1 MPAGAA
7 SPVPEALFV
16 IMNTALDIMSRLIT
30 ARPYI
35 TLLVLLLVTIVL
47 AQGASLRAEPTEGAD
62 VAFLPP
68 GHPIASATQEIDE
81 FFGDST
87 EFSVVTLIFRGEALT
102 PGGLAQ
108 MDSLVDAIVSEPGV
122 GELLAPANPVVTPA
136 LLVNSVLRVESIGS
150 ATQAEIDSV
159 RGIPEIQGA
168 LAAMTGTDADGT
180 SVSIATIRLNDTG
193 DERIQKAERR
203 ISEIAAGNEG
213 PLEVSSLSPVVVE
226 DEYKEA
232 TESGMAPL
240 IGLALLLI
248 VALLLLFTRTIS
260 DTLLTLTGL
269 IFSITWAVGMEGWLG
284 PNGLSIIGPPSS
296 LTAMVPV
303 IIISLTVD
311 YAIQAVSH
319 YREQRVAGEPVVQA
333 VRVGLRN
340 VTIPLTLAAVTTIV
354 SLLATLFSPIG
365 VIGDFGVVA
374 GMGVGMSLI
383 VMLTLLPA
391 GRTIIDRRREARGK
405 LGPARPISNALPGI
419 QKVAEK
425 LGRSVTRWPA
435 PYLVAVIGLTVGLGF
450 AATGLKSE
458 FSIKDILPR
467 GGTVLADMNTLEA
480 AVGGSTE
487 QASVLLKAEATE
499 TRTLLNLQD
508 LIDAFEDEGRRPPA
522 AAGPIQNSYYTYMRD
537 WIDDSGEPGDKY
549 DAELAAL
556 FEEASEEVELDQAM
570 MQEFLDELVA
580 REPDLS
586 HFIVNDPDGID
597 TMLLQFPTYLG
608 NPEQTRMLQEDI
620 ERLWSG
626 DDSSITATSDSIVSI
641 AVTDQITDRQ
651 TEAISTTIAVAL
663 GILAI
668 FFWVTLRQPALGIVA
683 VGPIVLVLISVLG
696 TMALLDI
703 PYTLVTSII
712 TALSIGI
719 GVDYTIHVIHRYREE
734 FAHMRNPERAAI
746 RTLATTGSALL
757 GSALTTAFG
766 FGVLIASPLLA
777 SQQFGITAT
786 ITIVYS
792 LIVSVT
798 VVLPAM
804 VVWGAYQNMRLRS
817 MVERMWTELDEAIE
831 GVHRSHEEG
840 RG

>member
-1 MPAGAA
+1 M
-7 SPVPEALFV
+7 SKV
-16 IMNTALDIMSRLIT
+16 LDRLSRLVT
-30 ARPYI
+30 ARPWI
-35 TLLVLLLVTIVL
+35 TILVLVVITVLLAAGGGRRVP
-47 AQGASLRAEPTEGAD
+47 PTEGAD

-68 GHPIASATQEIDE
+68 GHPIANATHEIDE
-81 FFGDST
+81 SFGDSG
-87 EFSVVTLIFRGEALT
+87 EVNVVTLLFRGDALT
-102 PGGLAQ
+102 PGGLSQ
-108 MDSLVDAIVSEPGV
+108 MSSLIDEIVSDPRV
-122 GELLAPANPVVTPA
+122 GELLAPANPIIAPSSLISA
-136 LLVNSVLRVESIGS
+136 VLQVDDFQSI
-150 ATQAEIDSV
+150 TQAQIDAA
-159 RGIPEIQGA
+159 RNIPEIQGA
-168 LAAMTGTDADGT
+168 LAAMTGTDADNAP
-180 SVSIATIRLNDTG
+180 VAIANIRLNDTG
-193 DERIQKAERR
+193 DERIQNAERK
-203 ISEIAAGNEG
+203 ISELAAGDEG
-213 PLEVSSLSPVVVE
+213 PLRVSSLSPVIVE

-248 VALLLLFTRTIS
+248 VVLLLLFTRALS

-269 IFSITWAVGMEGWLG
+269 IFSITWVVGAEGWLG
-284 PNGLSIIGPPSS
+284 PNGLGLIGPPSS
-296 LTAMVPV
+296 LTVMVPV
-303 IIISLTVD
+303 IIISLSVD

-340 VTIPLTLAAVTTIV
+340 VTMPLTLAAVTTIV

-365 VIGDFGVVA
+365 VIGDFGIVA
-374 GMGVGMSLI
+374 GLGVGMSLI
-383 VMLTLLPA
+383 VMLTLIPA
-391 GRTIIDRRREARGK
+391 GRTIIDRRRESRGT
-405 LGPARPISNALPGI
+405 LAPPRPFSNALPGI
-419 QKVAEK
+419 SQVAEK

-435 PYLVAVIGLTVGLGF
+435 PYLVAVIAVTIGLGF
-450 AATGLKSE
+450 AATGLKFE

-467 GGTVLADMNTLEA
+467 GGSVLEDMNTLEA

-487 QASVLLKAEATE
+487 LASVLLKAEATE

-508 LIDAFEDEGRRPPA
+508 LTTAFEDEQRRPQA
-522 AAGPIQNSYYTYMRD
+522 AAGPIQSSYYSHMRD
-537 WIDDSGEPGDKY
+537 WIDDTGEPGDKY
-549 DAELAAL
+549 DPELAAL
-556 FEEASEEVELDQAM
+556 FREASAGVELDPEL
-570 MQEFLDELVA
+570 MQEFLNRLVA
-580 REPDLS
+580 REPGLAR
-586 HFIVNDPDGID
+586 FLINDPEGID

-608 NPEQTRMLQEDI
+608 NPEQTRMIQEEI
-620 ERLWSG
+620 EELWSG
-626 DDSSITATSDSIVSI
+626 DDNAITATSGSIISV
-641 AVTDQITDRQ
+641 AVTDQITGGQ
-651 TEAISTTIAVAL
+651 TESIGATIAIAL
-663 GILAI
+663 GILTI
-668 FFWVTLRQPALGIVA
+668 FFWVMLRQPALGVVA

-696 TMALLDI
+696 TMALLGI
-703 PYTLVTSII
+703 PYTVVTSII

-734 FAHMRNPERAAI
+734 FSHLRNPERAAI

-817 MVERMWTELDEAIE
+817 TVERMWDDLDVAIE
-831 GVHRSHEEG
+831 GVHRSYEEG
-840 RG
+840 RDAP